1 MKNKGQGQE
10 PEVTLDGIDASL
22 RELVKA
28 ADATDLT
35 KALGGVSVE
44 NGGHTDERGATSGGY
59 AEQGD
64 IGGLDSMMIGKMQSA
79 LIDAGFDAG
88 AIAAFMRGKA
98 SEDEGDDDDQ
108 DGGDDDQDGGGM
120 PPAMSGKFGKPADS
134 SGGTSTNGR
143 PKPTGGKGKGKGGM
157 AKSEDAF
164 RADPAIADAMD
175 VSPFLGAL
183 VQKTSEQ
190 LDDIRKSL
198 DARADHQDEVTKKM
212 AAAVYGVGQ
221 LVKGIAEHA
230 RRLDERLG
238 FVERQPQPQRG
249 HTALPAGRP
258 PAGYRTPA
266 RPLTKSM
273 PGEAGAPQP
282 EQLTKG
288 EVLSVLSYM
297 NLEKGQRDERYRQ
310 IGGQQTSEIIGI
322 YEGGGGLPR
331 TALEAVYGFL
341 ESHPHEAAVA
351 RSYR

>member
-1 MKNKGQGQE
+1 MKNKGQGQGQE
-10 PEVTLDGIDASL
+10 PEVALDGIDASL
-22 RELVKA
+22 RDLLKA
-28 ADATDLT
+28 ADATDLA

-44 NGGHTDERGATSGGY
+44 TGGHTDERGSTSGGY
-59 AEQGD
+59 PEQGD
-64 IGGLDSMMIGKMQSA
+64 IGGLDSMMVGKMQQA

-88 AIAAFMRGKA
+88 SISAFMRGKQGED
-98 SEDEGDDDDQ
+98 EDEGDDDE
-108 DGGDDDQDGGGM
+108 GDEEGGGM
-120 PPAMSGKFGKPADS
+120 PPAMAGKFGKPADS

-143 PKPTGGKGKGKGGM
+143 PKPSGGKGKGM

-212 AAAVYGVGQ
+212 AAAVFGVGQ
-221 LVKGIAEHA
+221 LVKSIAQHA
-230 RRLDERLG
+230 QRLDERLG
-238 FVERQPQPQRG
+238 LVERQPNPQRG
-249 HTALPAGRP
+249 HTALPAHGGG
-258 PAGYRTPA
+258 GYRQPAA
-266 RPLTKSM
+266 RPLTKGM
-273 PGEAGAPQP
+273 PGEAGGHAQP
-282 EQLTKG
+282 EQLTKS

-297 NLEKGQRDERYRQ
+297 NLEKGQKDERFRS
-310 IGGQQTSEIIGI
+310 IAGQPTGEIIGI

-331 TALEAVYGFL
+331 PALEAVYGFL
-341 ESHPHEAAVA
+341 ASHPHEAAVA